1 MDHFP
6 SMCCS
11 STLNTQVLFYDGHD
25 SHFDDREFNILRRHK
40 IQSLIL
46 KAGDSV
52 HDHPNYNCPN
62 MKLNNFYGNA
72 RMDWMRHDRD
82 LKFSPSHTNSVLVK
96 TWEAFKLPS
105 ATTTQKIFKK
115 TRIPH
120 LSPLD
125 IDTNHQAFLAGTQ
138 QSNRDK
144 LDDIGRISKASI
156 AHIEMAEV
164 RTTDPMVI
172 MKYKGRCWFS
182 RNLLI
187 RAAAYDTVRSQTVLH
202 LSQIKREDN

>member
-1 MDHFP
+1 MYSLLTGCRGPILVRDHN
-6 SMCCS
+6 CGA
-11 STLNTQVLFYDGHD
+11 QYFYDIL
-25 SHFDDREFNILRRHK
+25 FNILSRHN
-40 IQSLIL
+40 IQYFIFN
-46 KAGDSV
+46 AGDYV
-52 HDHPNYNCPN
+52 HGYPKNNHPN

-156 AHIEMAEV
+156 APIEMAEV

-172 MKYKGRCWFS
+172 MKYKGRC
-182 RNLLI
+182 
-187 RAAAYDTVRSQTVLH
+187 
-202 LSQIKREDN
+202 